1 MYSMKKGEISYMVKT
16 KLGLDQNLE
25 GALCYLLAW
34 VTGIVF
40 YILEDDN
47 EYVKFHAMQSIIVFL
62 PLTILSFFLSGFFGL
77 LWWSPAWVILSA
89 IGTIIGVITFILWL
103 ILMLKAYK
111 GEKFKVPI
119 AGDIAEN
126 MIKKK

>member
-1 MYSMKKGEISYMVKT
+1 MAKT
-16 KLGLDQNLE
+16 KLGIDQNIE

-40 YILEDDN
+40 YILEDEN
-47 EYVKFHAMQSIIVFL
+47 EFIKFHAMQSIIVFL
-62 PLTILSFFLSGFFGL
+62 PLTILTMVLGGFFGL
-77 LWWSPAWVILSA
+77 LWWGPAWALLSA
-89 IGTIIGVITFILWL
+89 VSTIIGVITFILWL

>member
-1 MYSMKKGEISYMVKT
+1 MVKT
-16 KLGLDQNLE
+16 KLGLDQNIE

-34 VTGIVF
+34 LTGIVF

-47 EYVKFHAMQSIIVFL
+47 EFVKFHAMQSIIVFL
-62 PLTILSFFLSGFFGL
+62 PLTILSMILGGFFGFVYFWGAWAFLVWISWL
-77 LWWSPAWVILSA
+77 LWIV
-89 IGTIIGVITFILWL
+89 TVILWL
-103 ILMLKAYK
+103 ILMLKAFT
-111 GEKFKVPI
+111 GEKFKIPI

>member
-1 MYSMKKGEISYMVKT
+1 MYSIKKGEINYMVKT
-16 KLGLDQNLE
+16 KLGLDQNIE

-34 VTGIVF
+34 LTGIVF

-47 EYVKFHAMQSIIVFL
+47 EFVKFHAMQSIIVFL
-62 PLTILSFFLSGFFGL
+62 PLTILSMILGGFFGFVYFWGAWAFLVWISWL
-77 LWWSPAWVILSA
+77 LWIV
-89 IGTIIGVITFILWL
+89 TVILWL
-103 ILMLKAYK
+103 ILMLKAFT